1 MGKIENIGEFTE
13 KVLKLGCSV
22 STRSNMWGYEC
33 TVITLPSG
41 KTVDFTAAPGTYSDE
56 ENGEYEYYNSADGDV
71 KGFLTLDEIFG
82 EITGLCKNSPN

>member
-22 STRSNMWGYEC
+22 STRSNMWGYDC

-41 KTVDFTAAPGTYSDE
+41 KTEF
-56 ENGEYEYYNSADGDV
+56 
-71 KGFLTLDEIFG
+71 
-82 EITGLCKNSPN
+82 C